1 MSVEFKDRTHSVVP
15 PEKTASAEDGE
26 ILTTAH
32 GARPG
37 LMTRLGL
44 TGESFKQRTLDGKE
58 NLDASEDFPLLSKGR
73 KLQTST
79 IN

>member
-1 MSVEFKDRTHSVVP
+1 MSVDFKDRTHSVVP
-15 PEKTASAEDGE
+15 PEKTASTEDGE

-44 TGESFKQRTLDGKE
+44 TGESFKQRTLDGEDDLDILE
-58 NLDASEDFPLLSKGR
+58 NCTLLSKVL
-73 KLQTST
+73 KF
-79 IN
+79 